1 METVKIL
8 STGSCVKCHQLVN
21 EILDKS
27 PLLRGY
33 DIQILDAMDKDN
45 RYLIDK
51 YKISKV
57 PTIILHNDVV
67 SSEIYTVKDL
77 IEFLE
82 VN

>member
-1 METVKIL
+1 MKTVRVL
-8 STGSCVKCHQLVN
+8 TTDSCVKCHQLVN
-21 EILDKS
+21 EILDGS
-27 PLLRGY
+27 SLLSRY

-57 PTIILHNDVV
+57 PTVILYNDVV
-67 SSEIYTVKDL
+67 SSEIYTVKEL
-77 IEFLE
+77 VEFLE